1 MLTLRKDLVYALR
14 MFAKRPGFTV
24 AAVLTLALGIAAN
37 STIFSLISAVL
48 LRPLPFPHADRLM
61 TLWTSYPASNG
72 QPDIFSAANYLDL
85 AARNKSFEAVGLYDG
100 SSFTLAGD
108 GEPGYIPGAV
118 MSASMARVLRIDPQI
133 GRWFTI

>member
-1 MLTLRKDLVYALR
+1 
-14 MFAKRPGFTV
+14 
-24 AAVLTLALGIAAN
+24 IAAN

-48 LRPLPFPHADRLM
+48 LRPLPFPHADRLV

-72 QPDIFSAANYLDL
+72 QPDIFSPPNYFDV
-85 AARNKSFEAVGLYDG
+85 AARAQSFEAVGIYDG

-108 GEPGYIPGAV
+108 GEPDYIPGAV

-133 GRWFTI
+133 GR